1 MQNNSR
7 KEKINMKLFEM
18 PEVEVVK
25 LAAEDVIATSLDTPP
40 APAQP
45 SAEDFCV

>member
-25 LAAEDVIATSLDTPP
+25 LAAEDVIATSLVPPPP
-40 APAQP
+40 AQETE
-45 SAEDFCV
+45 EDFCV